1 MPDSHQSDITE
12 PGLKPISRESSI
24 RVHHTPRLGDG
35 VLFLGWSFFADR
47 GYGMCKEDDGNPSG
61 VHLRRIQPDRS
72 TSLLKSLS
80 NPARVKLLYGLA
92 QGTEPRE
99 MMESLGLTV
108 AELDYH
114 LRALHTYGLVTR
126 KADGFALTSRGIWLV
141 EFLEQVSE
149 KLTTGRDTRTPLHCW
164 QCGGAEVWATVYPDH
179 FKLWCP
185 SCGGTENDR
194 RFLIT
199 GQNLAA
205 MSWTEGDPKELIF
218 EGVRLEVA
226 VLRRMLERGDCR
238 ECGGPLMIV
247 RSGDRVKATCPF
259 CGEQFQ
265 GPVGKELDDL
275 VQKMVHARS

>member
-61 VHLRRIQPDRS
+61 VHLRRIQPDRF

-114 LRALHTYGLVTR
+114 LRALHTGNV
-126 KADGFALTSRGIWLV
+126 
-141 EFLEQVSE
+141 
-149 KLTTGRDTRTPLHCW
+149 
-164 QCGGAEVWATVYPDH
+164 
-179 FKLWCP
+179 
-185 SCGGTENDR
+185 
-194 RFLIT
+194 
-199 GQNLAA
+199 
-205 MSWTEGDPKELIF
+205 
-218 EGVRLEVA
+218 
-226 VLRRMLERGDCR
+226 
-238 ECGGPLMIV
+238 
-247 RSGDRVKATCPF
+247 
-259 CGEQFQ
+259 
-265 GPVGKELDDL
+265 
-275 VQKMVHARS
+275 